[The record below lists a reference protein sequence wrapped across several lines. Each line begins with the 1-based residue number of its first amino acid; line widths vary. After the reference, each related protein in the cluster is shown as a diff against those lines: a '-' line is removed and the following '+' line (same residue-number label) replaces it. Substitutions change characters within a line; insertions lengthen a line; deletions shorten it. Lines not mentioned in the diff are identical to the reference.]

1 MSETLISV
9 RNLCR
14 RYGTVQA
21 VTDTNLSVSKGSIV
35 GLLGTNGAGKTT
47 LIRLLMGHLYPD
59 SGTVEVLGTN
69 PRKHTAQTRQRVA
82 YVSERM
88 ELPGR
93 MCLNDVLKLNRQ
105 FFPKWNVELA
115 TQLTKEF
122 DIDPRA
128 RLSRLS
134 LGQKRRAVLLQ
145 AICQSADL
153 LILDEPFSGLDAI
166 FRRQCLDMLMTVAID
181 YGQTILVSSHL
192 LNDVERLVDRVAL
205 MKQGTVFQ
213 TGDLEQLKARMRMV
227 RVPGE
232 LNSLPELPVSDV
244 RVFGNRTTRGETK
257 FVLDGYSDDMQQ
269 SLVTTF
275 GDNIRVEHMNLEDI
289 FVELSSDNSGQ
300 SKGSVI

>member
-1 MSETLISV
+1 
-9 RNLCR
+9 
-14 RYGTVQA
+14 
-21 VTDTNLSVSKGSIV
+21 
-35 GLLGTNGAGKTT
+35 
-47 LIRLLMGHLYPD
+47 
-59 SGTVEVLGTN
+59 
-69 PRKHTAQTRQRVA
+69 
-82 YVSERM
+82 
-88 ELPGR
+88 
-93 MCLNDVLKLNRQ
+93 
-105 FFPKWNVELA
+105 
-115 TQLTKEF
+115 
-122 DIDPRA
+122 
-128 RLSRLS
+128 
-134 LGQKRRAVLLQ
+134 
-145 AICQSADL
+145 
-153 LILDEPFSGLDAI
+153 
-166 FRRQCLDMLMTVAID
+166 MLMTVAID